1 MPFFSLVQEE
11 PRTIYH
17 FHYTAWPDHGV
28 PQDPADVLAY
38 LDDVNQQQKQ
48 LKELELSPGP
58 VVVHC
63 RCVCV
68 CVCACV
74 CSVYACLLLACIV
87 RKLQCM

>member
-17 FHYTAWPDHGV
+17 FHFTAWPDHGV
-28 PQDPADVLAY
+28 PQDPTHVLAY
-38 LDDVNQQQKQ
+38 LDDVYQLQKQ
-48 LKELELSPGP
+48 LKELELSLGP

-68 CVCACV
+68 CVWCVYVCV
-74 CSVYACLLLACIV
+74 CVCVLV
-87 RKLQCM
+87 